1 MNRYT
6 IIIGILAVIV
16 VAVIF
21 GNVSCTDQSSKDYT
35 QTIKSDSTDASY
47 NKVNVYNNR
56 GLIYAALGQYQ
67 EAIHDYNQAIE
78 LDPNHLYAY
87 NNRGVAYAA
96 LGQYQ
101 EAIHDYNQAIELNPT
116 DMNAYYNRGLSWF
129 KLGEYKQAIWNHK
142 RVIEF
147 GRGDSD
153 VYFSRGLANEMLGKY
168 IYALSDFDQAL
179 RLDSSN
185 VLARSGK
192 IRVNQILR
200 DEKRQIE

>member
-78 LDPNHLYAY
+78 L
-87 NNRGVAYAA
+87 
-96 LGQYQ
+96 
-101 EAIHDYNQAIELNPT
+101 NPT

-168 IYALSDFDQAL
+168 IHALSDFNQAL

>member
-1 MNRYT
+1 MTRYT
-6 IIIGILAVIV
+6 IIIGIVAVIV

-21 GNVSCTDQSSKDYT
+21 GDVSCTDQSIKDYT
-35 QTIKSDSTDASY
+35 QAIRLDPIDADVSY
-47 NKVNVYNNR
+47 NRGNAYNNR
-56 GLIYAALGQYQ
+56 GLAYAALGQYQ
-67 EAIHDYNQAIE
+67 EAIDDYTRAIR

-87 NNRGVAYAA
+87 NNRGLAYAA

-168 IYALSDFDQAL
+168 SFAWSDFDQAL

-185 VLARSGK
+185 KLARSGK
-192 IRVNQILR
+192 IRVT
-200 DEKRQIE
+200 EKVRIE